1 MDKRPDEKPVDW
13 IGTALKDMRTFP
25 DAVQEVF
32 GYELWL
38 AQVGDHPPSA
48 KPLKG
53 KDLSGVIEL
62 RRNLEGNTY
71 RVMYIAKLA
80 GRIYVLHCFQKKS
93 KSGIAT
99 PNEEMEIV
107 KRRLKIAIE
116 DSKGEKK

>member
-1 MDKRPDEKPVDW
+1 MDKRPHEKPVDW
-13 IGTALKDMRTFP
+13 IGTALKDLKAFP
-25 DAVQEVF
+25 GEVREAF

-38 AQVGDHPPSA
+38 AQAGEHPPSA

-53 KDLSGVIEL
+53 KALAGVIEL
-62 RRNLEGNTY
+62 RKSFDGNAY
-71 RVMYIAKLA
+71 RTMYIAKLA

-99 PNEEMEIV
+99 PKEQIEIV

-116 DSKGEKK
+116 DSKGDKK

>member
-13 IGTALKDMRTFP
+13 IGTALKDLKSFP
-25 DAVQEVF
+25 DEVRESF

-38 AQVGDHPPSA
+38 AQAGEHPPSA

-53 KDLSGVIEL
+53 KDLAGVIEL
-62 RRNLEGNTY
+62 RKNFDGNTY
-71 RVMYIAKLA
+71 RAMYIAKLA

-99 PNEEMEIV
+99 PKEEMEIV
-107 KRRLKIAIE
+107 KRRLKAAIE
-116 DSKGEKK
+116 DSKGDRQ